1 VAVAALGGGLLWFVA
16 NLLLLGLGFRIDEVA
31 A

>member
-1 VAVAALGGGLLWFVA
+1 VAVAALGGGLLWLVA
-16 NLLLLGLGFRIDEVA
+16 NLLLGLGFRIDEVA